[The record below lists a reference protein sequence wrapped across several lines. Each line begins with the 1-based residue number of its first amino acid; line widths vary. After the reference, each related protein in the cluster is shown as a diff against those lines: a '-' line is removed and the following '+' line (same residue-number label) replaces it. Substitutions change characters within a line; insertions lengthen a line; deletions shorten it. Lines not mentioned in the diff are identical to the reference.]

1 MLTPAPT
8 LGLTLAQLN
17 IDAQAPTPLPGPS
30 PLVRY
35 TVEEPLLLTCLLAG
49 AAVVLWF
56 YFNNRD
62 KPKVAAQAAGVL
74 LLAAG
79 AVYAA
84 GHFITTKR
92 ERVLALTKA
101 LVRDTAMANI
111 DAVDAHLTP
120 EARLYSPATPDGMSK
135 EAVLNRVRAML
146 GTGGVAR
153 VTDYAVLEAQID
165 TRTEPVQVQVKVR
178 VTPDGFGP
186 TLSWWRLDAVPS
198 GAGWKVSGI
207 KYLSSNF
214 PIPDFTGSGR
224 GN

>member
-1 MLTPAPT
+1 MM
-8 LGLTLAQLN
+8 LTLAQLN
-17 IDAQAPTPLPGPS
+17 LDAQAPTPLPGPS
-30 PLVRY
+30 PLIHY
-35 TVEEPLLLTCLLAG
+35 TLEEPLLLTCLLAG

-56 YFNNRD
+56 FFNNRD
-62 KPKVAAQAAGVL
+62 KPKVALRWAGLLLIAAAG
-74 LLAAG
+74 
-79 AVYAA
+79 VYAA
-84 GHFITTKR
+84 GHFVTTKR

-111 DAVDAHLTP
+111 DAVDSHLA
-120 EARLYSPATPDGMSK
+120 EGARLYSPATPDGMPK
-135 EAVLNRVRAML
+135 EQLLNRVRAML
-146 GTGGVAR
+146 GPGGAAR

-165 TRTEPVQVQVKVR
+165 ARSEPVQVQVKVR

-186 TLSWWRLDAVPS
+186 TLSWWRLDAMP
-198 GAGWKVSGI
+198 AGEAWKISGI